1 MGNSKSTVGEH
12 QPEDDVTTGLTSGRS
27 DAEHNAS
34 IIPVAEIVDNVYSTE
49 SVLTG
54 GINVGDYNANF
65 IPLHA
70 GREPSNDGI
79 PSYSENN
86 KDGTT
91 KLRDDTQDDKTSEQH
106 ATVAVFNEEKKTLAK
121 QGSSSTHRGVN
132 LIGRKKRRIW
142 SGYKSIISHAF
153 QRPVSI

>member
-1 MGNSKSTVGEH
+1 MGNSKSTAREH

-34 IIPVAEIVDNVYSTE
+34 IIPVAEIVDNVYTTE
-49 SVLTG
+49 SVLTS

-65 IPLHA
+65 IPLHANIHDIYTTGA

-86 KDGTT
+86 KDGMT
-91 KLRDDTQDDKTSEQH
+91 KLRGDTQDDKTSEQH
-106 ATVAVFNEEKKTLAK
+106 ATVAVCNEEK
-121 QGSSSTHRGVN
+121 N
-132 LIGRKKRRIW
+132 IGETREQFN
-142 SGYKSIISHAF
+142 A
-153 QRPVSI
+153 

>member
-12 QPEDDVTTGLTSGRS
+12 QPEDDVTTGLTRGRS

-70 GREPSNDGI
+70 GQEPSNDGI
-79 PSYSENN
+79 SSYSENN

-106 ATVAVFNEEKKTLAK
+106 ATVAVFNEEKKCWRNKGA
-121 QGSSSTHRGVN
+121 V
-132 LIGRKKRRIW
+132 
-142 SGYKSIISHAF
+142 
-153 QRPVSI
+153 QRTEV